1 MAALKYWVWLSSLRL
16 LGAAGAFAAA
26 ERFGTPENLFFADEE
41 ALRAAPELS
50 EPQRAEILRRDLDPA
65 ERILEQ
71 CSLAGLRVLTWQDA
85 DYPERLKNIYAP
97 PCTLYLKGRL
107 PVFDEEAA
115 LTVVGSRR
123 ATPYGVQAAERLS
136 YALARAGMLIVS
148 GLARGVDA
156 AAHRA
161 ALRAGAPTV
170 AVMGCGA
177 DMPYPA
183 ENKALYEDIAAAGT
197 VMSEYPPGTPP
208 LAAHFPARNRI
219 LSGLSLGVLV
229 VEAPA
234 RSGAL
239 ITAVHATE
247 QGRDVFAVPGNIDAP
262 ESLGCNRLIREG
274 AQLVTGPGDILEEY
288 AALYPHRIRPHRAAP
303 PPDIPDSAH
312 IPGAT
317 GTAGTANTANTEAP
331 AETAPAGRARR
342 ARPAPQVTDLGPL
355 LTDLDEDARAVLLA
369 VAGAPRHVDEIV
381 EVTGLPAARVLRA
394 LTVLELRGRADPLPG
409 KRFRLA
415 GEQE

>member
-1 MAALKYWVWLSSLRL
+1 MKYWVWLSALRS

-41 ALRAAPELS
+41 ALRAAPEIGA
-50 EPQRAEILRRDLDPA
+50 PQREEILRHDLDPA

-123 ATPYGVQAAERLS
+123 ATPYGAQAAERLS
-136 YALARAGMLIVS
+136 HALARAGMLIVS

-156 AAHRA
+156 HAHRA
-161 ALRAGAPTV
+161 ALRAGASTV
-170 AVMGCGA
+170 AVLGCGA

-183 ENKALYEDIAAAGT
+183 ENRALYEDIAAVGAL
-197 VMSEYPPGTPP
+197 VSEYPPGTPP
-208 LAAHFPARNRI
+208 LAGHFPARNRI

-229 VEAPA
+229 VEAPV

-239 ITAVHATE
+239 ITAAHAVE
-247 QGRDVFAVPGNIDAP
+247 QGRDVFAVPGNIDVP
-262 ESLGCNRLIREG
+262 ESAGCNRLIREG

-288 AALYPHRIRPHRAAP
+288 AALYPHKIRPRRAAP
-303 PPDIPDSAH
+303 PAEATEVRGEARRVRPSAGER
-312 IPGAT
+312 P
-317 GTAGTANTANTEAP
+317 P
-331 AETAPAGRARR
+331 AEAE
-342 ARPAPQVTDLGPL
+342 PAPRVTDLGTML
-355 LTDLDEDARAVLLA
+355 AGLDEDAQAVLIA

-381 EVTGLPAARVLRA
+381 EATGLPAARVLRA
-394 LTVLELRGRADPLPG
+394 LTTLELQDRAESLPG
-409 KRFRLA
+409 KRFQLA
-415 GEQE
+415 EGRA

>member
-1 MAALKYWVWLSSLRL
+1 M
-16 LGAAGAFAAA
+16 GAAGAFLAA

-41 ALRAAPELS
+41 ALRAVPDLS
-50 EPQRAEILRRDLDPA
+50 APQRAEILRHDLDPA

-85 DYPERLKNIYAP
+85 DYPERLKNIHAP

-156 AAHRA
+156 HAHRA

-170 AVMGCGA
+170 AVLGCGA
-177 DMPYPA
+177 DTPYPA
-183 ENKALYEDIAAAGT
+183 ENKALYEDIAAAGA
-197 VMSEYPPGTPP
+197 VMSEYPPGAPP

-219 LSGLSLGVLV
+219 LSGLSLGVMV
-229 VEAPA
+229 VEAPL

-239 ITAVHATE
+239 ITAFHALE
-247 QGRDVFAVPGNIDAP
+247 QGRDVFAVPGNIDVP
-262 ESLGCNRLIREG
+262 ESAGCNRLIREG
-274 AQLVTGPGDILEEY
+274 AQLVTGPDDVLAEY
-288 AALYPHRIRPHRAAP
+288 AALYPHKIRPQRVAP
-303 PPDIPDSAH
+303 PPADAAEAVRAKDRMPVGRAQPTPD
-312 IPGAT
+312 
-317 GTAGTANTANTEAP
+317 EAP
-331 AETAPAGRARR
+331 AAAE
-342 ARPAPQVTDLGPL
+342 PAPQVTDLGTML
-355 LTDLDEDARAVLLA
+355 ADLDEDARAVLLA

-381 EVTGLPAARVLRA
+381 EATGLSAAHVLRA
-394 LTVLELRGRADPLPG
+394 LTVLELQGRAESLPG

-415 GEQE
+415 GGRT

>member
-1 MAALKYWVWLSSLRL
+1 MAALKYWVWLSALRS
-16 LGAAGAFAAA
+16 LGAAGAFLAA
-26 ERFGTPENLFFADEE
+26 EQFGTPENLFFADEE
-41 ALRAAPELS
+41 ALRAVPELS
-50 EPQRAEILRRDLDPA
+50 APQRAEILRHDLDPA

-85 DYPERLKNIYAP
+85 DYPERLKNIHAP

-156 AAHRA
+156 HAHRA

-170 AVMGCGA
+170 AVLGCGA
-177 DMPYPA
+177 DTPYPA
-183 ENKALYEDIAAAGT
+183 ENRALYEDIAAVGA
-197 VMSEYPPGTPP
+197 VMSEYPPGAPP

-219 LSGLSLGVLV
+219 LSGLSLGVVV
-229 VEAPA
+229 VEAPL

-239 ITAVHATE
+239 ITAFHALE
-247 QGRDVFAVPGNIDAP
+247 QGRDVFAVPGNIDVP
-262 ESLGCNRLIREG
+262 ESAGCNRLIREG
-274 AQLVTGPGDILEEY
+274 AQLVTGPEDILTEY
-288 AALYPHRIRPHRAAP
+288 AALYPHKLRPQRAAP
-303 PPDIPDSAH
+303 ADAAEAAQAKD
-312 IPGAT
+312 GAPV
-317 GTAGTANTANTEAP
+317 ARP
-331 AETAPAGRARR
+331 AEAE
-342 ARPAPQVTDLGPL
+342 PAPQVTDLGPML
-355 LTDLDEDARAVLLA
+355 ADLDGDARAVLLA

-381 EVTGLPAARVLRA
+381 EATGLSAAHVLRA
-394 LTVLELRGRADPLPG
+394 LTVLELQGRAESLPG

-415 GEQE
+415 GGRT